1 MALYRTIRSWVVT
14 SAQVIV
20 SLLVVHLSE
29 CKYSVFVFL
38 MRPLSFTTQ
47 PLLITPRRLPVLA
60 CQLFFLNYSI
70 VLAASWFSMQS
81 LLIANGES
89 FPCDI
94 NNAASG
100 CPACRITA
108 NSLHPDT
115 SCLVLSIGARWCPLC
130 WRERFPCPAPPCPCP
145 PPIIDIDRCG
155 ADNAN
160 LHPNGISRVSWCFLI
175 AAAFNSQLCHA
186 ADGVSRRHSP
196 TAFGGKD
203 LKVTRSQ
210 VYSLQL
216 LSRWTDAY

>member
-1 MALYRTIRSWVVT
+1 MTLYRTIRSWVVT

-70 VLAASWFSMQS
+70 VLVFDAIPPHSERRILPLWYKQRRRLGLPRLPHHSQFSASRHKLSCF
-81 LLIANGES
+81 EYR
-89 FPCDI
+89 
-94 NNAASG
+94 
-100 CPACRITA
+100 CPVVSA
-108 NSLHPDT
+108 
-115 SCLVLSIGARWCPLC
+115 VLTRA
-130 WRERFPCPAPPCPCP
+130 FPCPAPPCPCP

-196 TAFGGKD
+196 TAVGGKD